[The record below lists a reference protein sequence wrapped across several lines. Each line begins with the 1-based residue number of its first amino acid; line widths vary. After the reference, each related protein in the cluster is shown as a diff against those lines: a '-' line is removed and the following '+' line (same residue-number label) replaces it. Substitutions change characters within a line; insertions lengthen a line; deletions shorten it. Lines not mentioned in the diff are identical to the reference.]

1 MTLPATSGT
10 IIAASQYNEIHALM
24 NDVMGQGEAGY
35 GLALLLS
42 APITNQNR
50 LTAQAWQNLQ
60 IDLDTA
66 HRHITNTATNIT
78 SIVTGTTVVTAAL
91 INEFWDAAQFIVEN
105 RYECHPQQYFKDAVT
120 GESWNTTN
128 GSSSRTANWGLS
140 PTVSIT
146 HEVNVVWASAAV
158 RSYFFNSGGLLEWK
172 PYHTNAAM
180 TPNTSLNDLDT
191 EWASFIN
198 HVQGQG
204 GWDYDHTTY
213 RDWDTTATTYSSGTL
228 RINIVADQETDRS
241 IRFVCTFTNVE
252 TPQLVVTPSTQYYNI
267 LY

>member
-1 MTLPATSGT
+1 
-10 IIAASQYNEIHALM
+10 M
-24 NDVMGQGEAGY
+24 NDVLGQGEDGY

-105 RYECHPQQYFKDAVT
+105 RYECHPQQYFKDAAT